1 MGKVA
6 IRKKYITYAR
16 KAAREDSTARIDGR
30 STFIKRY
37 PGNNYRI
44 IMVHVTKRQRA
55 LRDMFA
61 DANVLAKSDMTKWNR
76 VRHWERYARKHK
88 KRGAYRA
95 AVSFYY
101 KMIREHGD
109 ELREVKKG
117 CEREA
122 MQKGR
127 VEYGGEDMRV
137 FRDGKIFF
145 WVKFEDVEECRRE
158 LFRLAG

>member
-1 MGKVA
+1 MG
-6 IRKKYITYAR
+6 
-16 KAAREDSTARIDGR
+16 
-30 STFIKRY
+30 
-37 PGNNYRI
+37 
-44 IMVHVTKRQRA
+44 
-55 LRDMFA
+55 
-61 DANVLAKSDMTKWNR
+61 
-76 VRHWERYARKHK
+76 HWERYARKHK
-88 KRGAYRA
+88 KHGAYRA